1 MISAG
6 NDLKLKLIDCLNDE
20 NLNPLSILKM
30 EEVKDE
36 VAEYI
41 NELPGRERM
50 VVSLYYYNDLTMK
63 EVSEVMEI
71 TESRVSQLHSRAIM
85 RLRGKIN
92 TKPEGLE

>member
-6 NDLKLKLIDCLNDE
+6 NDLRLKLIDCLSDE

-85 RLRGKIN
+85 RLRGNIN
-92 TKPEGLE
+92 TKSEGSE

>member
-1 MISAG
+1 MR
-6 NDLKLKLIDCLNDE
+6 LKLIDCLSDE

-41 NELPGRERM
+41 NELPERERM
-50 VVSLYYYNDLTMK
+50 VVSLYYYNDLSMK

-85 RLRGKIN
+85 RLRGNIN
-92 TKPEGLE
+92 TKSEGSE

>member
-1 MISAG
+1 MNS
-6 NDLKLKLIDCLNDE
+6 LF
-20 NLNPLSILKM
+20 ILKM

-41 NELPGRERM
+41 NELPERERI

>member
-1 MISAG
+1 MISAS
-6 NDLKLKLIDCLNDE
+6 NDLRLDCLSDE

-41 NELPGRERM
+41 NELSERERM
-50 VVSLYYYNDLTMK
+50 VVSLYYYNDLSMK

-85 RLRGKIN
+85 RLRGNIN
-92 TKPEGLE
+92 TKSEGSE

>member
-1 MISAG
+1 MNS
-6 NDLKLKLIDCLNDE
+6 LF
-20 NLNPLSILKM
+20 ILKM

-71 TESRVSQLHSRAIM
+71 TEYSVSQLHSRPIM
-85 RLRGKIN
+85 RMRGNIN
-92 TKPEGLE
+92 SKPEGSE